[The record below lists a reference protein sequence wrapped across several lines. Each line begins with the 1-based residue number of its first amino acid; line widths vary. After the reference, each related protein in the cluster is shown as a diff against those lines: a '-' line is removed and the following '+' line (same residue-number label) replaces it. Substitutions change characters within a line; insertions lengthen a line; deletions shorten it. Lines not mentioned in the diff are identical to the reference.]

1 MTSTFAGSHGVATTG
16 RRALALALIV
26 AAPLFAVGCGD
37 NTQTLREQL
46 ESPPPRM
53 PADPNRPDAP
63 PVPALLDTVRPWK
76 PLGLYPSSMLATW
89 SLVTI
94 HVDDAH
100 DITYRVPTTWTATDA
115 TGRATNLATE
125 IIAQGRLT
133 DPDDSQVSLAAYA
146 AQLAEGNP
154 LFQYTTQDGH
164 VVYLTRR
171 EVALAP
177 TDPEAPRQIFH
188 TAVVSVDEHI
198 VKLDVR
204 YDSDLDFRFDELADA
219 ISGTIQVRR
228 RDQA

>member
-1 MTSTFAGSHGVATTG
+1 M
-16 RRALALALIV
+16 
-26 AAPLFAVGCGD
+26 AAPFFVAGCGD
-37 NTQTLREQL
+37 DTQTLREQL
-46 ESPPPRM
+46 ENPPPRL
-53 PADPNRPDAP
+53 PADPDRPDTP
-63 PVPALLDTVRPWK
+63 PVPALLDTVQPWK
-76 PLGLYPSSMLATW
+76 PLDLYPSSVLATW
-89 SLVTI
+89 ALVTI
-94 HVDDAH
+94 HVDKAH
-100 DITYRVPTTWTATDA
+100 DVTYRVPIEWTASDA
-115 TGRATNLATE
+115 TGRATNLAKE

-133 DPDDSQVSLAAYA
+133 DLDDSEISLAAYA

-154 LFQYTTQDGH
+154 IFQYTTQDGH

-177 TDPEAPRQIFH
+177 TDPEAPRQFFH

-228 RDQA
+228 RDEG